1 MIPSPNITVLG
12 AGQMG
17 QGIAHISALAGF
29 NTRLYDKDKSTL
41 EAAMAAV
48 EQTLSKGVELGK
60 ITNADRV
67 RTLERLT
74 PAMTVEHGVEDAGLV
89 IEAIPEDINLKK
101 DLFRQVAD
109 SVPEE
114 TVLASN
120 TSSLSITEIAS
131 GIPSPDRVVGMHFFN
146 PPHIIKLLEVIRGE
160 KSASEIVDRVCE
172 IGRQLDREVVL
183 ISDSPGFASSRL
195 GVVLGLEA
203 IRMLE
208 QGVASAADIDAAMV
222 HGYRHPIG
230 PLRLTDLVGL
240 DVRLAIAQYLHEK
253 LGSSQFEP
261 PKLLQEM
268 VRDGLLGKKSGKGF
282 YCWKE

>member
-1 MIPSPNITVLG
+1 MTGSTNITVLG

-60 ITNADRV
+60 ITNADRA

-101 DLFRQVAD
+101 DLFRRVAD

-160 KSASEIVDRVCE
+160 KSASEIVDWVCE
-172 IGRQLDREVVL
+172 IGRQMDREVVL

-195 GVVLGLEA
+195 GIVLGLEA

-268 VRDGLLGKKSGKGF
+268 VSDGLLGKKSGKGF

>member
-1 MIPSPNITVLG
+1 MIGSTNITVLG

-29 NTRLYDKDKSTL
+29 NTRLFDKDQSTL
-41 EAAMAAV
+41 EVAMAAV

-60 ITNADRV
+60 ITNADRA
-67 RTLERLT
+67 RTLKRLT
-74 PAMTVEHGVEDAGLV
+74 PAMTVEDGVEGAGLV

-101 DLFRQVAD
+101 DLFRRVAD
-109 SVPEE
+109 SVPGE

-160 KSASEIVDRVCE
+160 KSALEIVERVCE
-172 IGRQLDREVVL
+172 IGRQLDREVV
-183 ISDSPGFASSRL
+183 IINDSPGFASSRL

-240 DVRLAIAQYLHEK
+240 DVRLAIANYLHQK

>member
-1 MIPSPNITVLG
+1 MTGSTNITVLG

-60 ITNADRV
+60 ITNADRA

-101 DLFRQVAD
+101 DLFRRVAD

-172 IGRQLDREVVL
+172 IGRQMDREVVI

-268 VRDGLLGKKSGKGF
+268 VSDGLLGKKSGKGF

>member
-29 NTRLYDKDKSTL
+29 NTRLYDNDKSTL

-60 ITNADRV
+60 ITNADRA
-67 RTLERLT
+67 RALERLT

-172 IGRQLDREVVL
+172 IGRQMDREVVL

-195 GVVLGLEA
+195 GIVLGLEA

-268 VRDGLLGKKSGKGF
+268 VSDGLLGKKSGKGF

>member
-1 MIPSPNITVLG
+1 MIASPNITVLG

-60 ITNADRV
+60 ITNADRA
-67 RTLERLT
+67 RALERLT

-160 KSASEIVDRVCE
+160 KSASEIVDQVCE
-172 IGRQLDREVVL
+172 IGRQMDREVVL

-195 GVVLGLEA
+195 GIVLGLEA

>member
-41 EAAMAAV
+41 EAAMAVV

-172 IGRQLDREVVL
+172 IGRQMDREVVL

>member
-1 MIPSPNITVLG
+1 MIGSTNITVLG

-29 NTRLYDKDKSTL
+29 NTRLFDKDQSTL
-41 EAAMAAV
+41 EGAMAAV

-60 ITNADRV
+60 ITNADRA
-67 RTLERLT
+67 RTLKRLT
-74 PAMTVEHGVEDAGLV
+74 PAMTVEDGVEGAGLV

-101 DLFRQVAD
+101 DLFRRVAD
-109 SVPEE
+109 SVPGG

-160 KSASEIVDRVCE
+160 KSALEIVERVCE
-172 IGRQLDREVVL
+172 IGRQLDREVV
-183 ISDSPGFASSRL
+183 IINDSPGFASSRL

-208 QGVASAADIDAAMV
+208 QGVASAADIDAAMI

-240 DVRLAIAQYLHEK
+240 DVRLAISNYLHQK

>member
-1 MIPSPNITVLG
+1 MIPGPNITVLG

-29 NTRLYDKDKSTL
+29 STRLYDKDKSTL

-48 EQTLSKGVELGK
+48 EQTLSKGIELGK
-60 ITNADRV
+60 ITNADRA

-172 IGRQLDREVVL
+172 IGRQMDREVVL

-208 QGVASAADIDAAMV
+208 HGVASAADIDAAMV

>member
-29 NTRLYDKDKSTL
+29 NTRLYDRDKSTL

-60 ITNADRV
+60 ITNADKAQ
-67 RTLERLT
+67 TLERLT

-101 DLFRQVAD
+101 GLFRQVAD

-160 KSASEIVDRVCE
+160 KSASEIVDQVCE
-172 IGRQLDREVVL
+172 IGRQMDREVVL

-195 GVVLGLEA
+195 GIVLGLEA

-208 QGVASAADIDAAMV
+208 QGVASASDIDAAMV

>member
-160 KSASEIVDRVCE
+160 KSASEIVDWVCE
-172 IGRQLDREVVL
+172 IGRQMDREVVL

-195 GVVLGLEA
+195 GIVLGLEA

-268 VRDGLLGKKSGKGF
+268 VSDGLLGKKSGKGF

>member
-41 EAAMAAV
+41 EVAMAAV

-172 IGRQLDREVVL
+172 IGRQMDREVVL

>member
-1 MIPSPNITVLG
+1 MIPSTNITVLG

-29 NTRLYDKDKSTL
+29 NTRLFDKDQSTL
-41 EAAMAAV
+41 EVAMAAV
-48 EQTLSKGVELGK
+48 EQTLSKGIELGK
-60 ITNADRV
+60 ITNADRA

-160 KSASEIVDRVCE
+160 KSASEIVDWVCE
-172 IGRQLDREVVL
+172 IGRQMDREVVL

-195 GVVLGLEA
+195 GIVLGLEA

-268 VRDGLLGKKSGKGF
+268 VSDGLLGKKSGKGF

>member
-1 MIPSPNITVLG
+1 MIPSPNIAVLG

-60 ITNADRV
+60 ITNADRA

-160 KSASEIVDRVCE
+160 KSATEIVDRVCE
-172 IGRQLDREVVL
+172 IGRQMDREVVL

-208 QGVASAADIDAAMV
+208 QRVASAADIDAAMV

>member
-1 MIPSPNITVLG
+1 
-12 AGQMG
+12 
-17 QGIAHISALAGF
+17 
-29 NTRLYDKDKSTL
+29 
-41 EAAMAAV
+41 
-48 EQTLSKGVELGK
+48 
-60 ITNADRV
+60 
-67 RTLERLT
+67 
-74 PAMTVEHGVEDAGLV
+74 
-89 IEAIPEDINLKK
+89 
-101 DLFRQVAD
+101 
-109 SVPEE
+109 
-114 TVLASN
+114 
-120 TSSLSITEIAS
+120 
-131 GIPSPDRVVGMHFFN
+131 MHFFN

-160 KSASEIVDRVCE
+160 KSASEIVDQVCE
-172 IGRQLDREVVL
+172 IGRQMDREVVL

-195 GVVLGLEA
+195 GIVLGLEA

-208 QGVASAADIDAAMV
+208 QGVASASDIDAAMV

>member
-1 MIPSPNITVLG
+1 MIPSTNITVLG

-60 ITNADRV
+60 VTNADRA
-67 RTLERLT
+67 RALERLT

-120 TSSLSITEIAS
+120 TSSLSITDIAS

-160 KSASEIVDRVCE
+160 KSASEIVDWVCE
-172 IGRQLDREVVL
+172 IGRQMDREVVL

-195 GVVLGLEA
+195 GIVLGLEA

>member
-1 MIPSPNITVLG
+1 MIPSTNITVLG

-29 NTRLYDKDKSTL
+29 NTRLYDKEKSTL
-41 EAAMAAV
+41 EAAIAAV

-60 ITNADRV
+60 ITNADRA

-160 KSASEIVDRVCE
+160 KSASEIVDWVCE
-172 IGRQLDREVVL
+172 IGRQMDREVVL

-195 GVVLGLEA
+195 GIVLGLEA

>member
-60 ITNADRV
+60 ITNADRA

-172 IGRQLDREVVL
+172 IGRQMDREVVL

>member
-60 ITNADRV
+60 ITNADKAQ
-67 RTLERLT
+67 TLERLT

-172 IGRQLDREVVL
+172 IGRQMDREVVL

>member
-160 KSASEIVDRVCE
+160 KSASKIVDRVCE
-172 IGRQLDREVVL
+172 IGRQMDREVVL

>member
-172 IGRQLDREVVL
+172 IGRQMDREVVL

-240 DVRLAIAQYLHEK
+240 DVRLAIAQYLHKK

>member
-41 EAAMAAV
+41 EAAMAAG

-60 ITNADRV
+60 ITNADKAQ
-67 RTLERLT
+67 TLERLT

-172 IGRQLDREVVL
+172 IGRQMDREVVL

-240 DVRLAIAQYLHEK
+240 DVRLAIANYLHQK

>member
-29 NTRLYDKDKSTL
+29 NTRLYDNDKSTL

-60 ITNADRV
+60 ITNADRA

-172 IGRQLDREVVL
+172 IGRQMDREVVL

>member
-1 MIPSPNITVLG
+1 MIPSTNITVLG

-60 ITNADRV
+60 ITNADRA
-67 RTLERLT
+67 RALERLT

-101 DLFRQVAD
+101 HLFRQVAD

-160 KSASEIVDRVCE
+160 KSASEIVDWVCE
-172 IGRQLDREVVL
+172 IGRQMDREVVL

-268 VRDGLLGKKSGKGF
+268 VSDGLLGKKSGKGF

>member
-60 ITNADRV
+60 ITNADRA

-131 GIPSPDRVVGMHFFN
+131 GIPSPERVVGMHFFN

-172 IGRQLDREVVL
+172 IGRQMDREVVL

-268 VRDGLLGKKSGKGF
+268 VSDGLLGKKSGKGF

>member
-60 ITNADRV
+60 ITNADRA

-160 KSASEIVDRVCE
+160 KSASEIVDQVCE
-172 IGRQLDREVVL
+172 IGRQMDREVVL

-195 GVVLGLEA
+195 GIVLGLEA

-268 VRDGLLGKKSGKGF
+268 VSDGLLGKKSGKGF

>member
-1 MIPSPNITVLG
+1 MTGSTNITVLG

-60 ITNADRV
+60 ITNADRA
-67 RTLERLT
+67 RALERLT

-160 KSASEIVDRVCE
+160 KSASEIVDWVCE
-172 IGRQLDREVVL
+172 IGRQMDREVVL

-195 GVVLGLEA
+195 GIVLGLEA

-268 VRDGLLGKKSGKGF
+268 VSDGLLGKKSGKGF

>member
-172 IGRQLDREVVL
+172 IGRQMDREVVL

-261 PKLLQEM
+261 PKLLQETL
-268 VRDGLLGKKSGKGF
+268 RDGLLGKKSGKGF

>member
-29 NTRLYDKDKSTL
+29 NTRLYDRDKSTL

-60 ITNADRV
+60 ITNADKAQ
-67 RTLERLT
+67 TLERLT

-160 KSASEIVDRVCE
+160 KSASEIVDQVCE
-172 IGRQLDREVVL
+172 IGRQMDREVVL

-195 GVVLGLEA
+195 GIVLGLEA

>member
-1 MIPSPNITVLG
+1 MIPSTNITVLG

-29 NTRLYDKDKSTL
+29 NTRLYDNDKSTL

-60 ITNADRV
+60 ITNADRA

-160 KSASEIVDRVCE
+160 KSASEIVDWVCE
-172 IGRQLDREVVL
+172 IGRQMDREVVL

-195 GVVLGLEA
+195 GIVLGLEA

-261 PKLLQEM
+261 PKLMQEM
-268 VRDGLLGKKSGKGF
+268 VSDGLLGKKSGKGF

>member
-1 MIPSPNITVLG
+1 MTGSTNITVLG

-60 ITNADRV
+60 ITNADRA

-74 PAMTVEHGVEDAGLV
+74 PAMTVEQGVEDAGLV

-101 DLFRQVAD
+101 DLFRRVAD

-172 IGRQLDREVVL
+172 IGRQMDREVVL

>member
-29 NTRLYDKDKSTL
+29 NTRLYDNDKSTL

-60 ITNADRV
+60 ITNADRA

-131 GIPSPDRVVGMHFFN
+131 GIRSPDRVVGMHFFN

-172 IGRQLDREVVL
+172 IGRQMDREVVL

>member
-1 MIPSPNITVLG
+1 MIPSTNITVLG

-60 ITNADRV
+60 VTNADRA
-67 RTLERLT
+67 RALERLT

-109 SVPEE
+109 SVPEG

-172 IGRQLDREVVL
+172 IGRQMDREVVL

-195 GVVLGLEA
+195 GIVLGLEA

-268 VRDGLLGKKSGKGF
+268 VSDGLLGKKSGKGF

>member
-1 MIPSPNITVLG
+1 MIPSTNITVLG

-60 ITNADRV
+60 VTNADRA
-67 RTLERLT
+67 RALERLT

-172 IGRQLDREVVL
+172 IGRQMDREVVL

-195 GVVLGLEA
+195 GIVLGLEA

-268 VRDGLLGKKSGKGF
+268 VSDGLLGKKSGKGF

>member
-1 MIPSPNITVLG
+1 
-12 AGQMG
+12 MG

-60 ITNADRV
+60 VTNADRA
-67 RTLERLT
+67 RALERLT

-109 SVPEE
+109 SVPEG

-172 IGRQLDREVVL
+172 IGRQMDREVVL

-195 GVVLGLEA
+195 GIVLGLEA

-268 VRDGLLGKKSGKGF
+268 VSDGLLGKKSGKGF

>member
-41 EAAMAAV
+41 EVAMAAV

-60 ITNADRV
+60 ITNADRA

-172 IGRQLDREVVL
+172 IGRQMDREVVL

>member
-1 MIPSPNITVLG
+1 MIPSTNITVLG

-41 EAAMAAV
+41 EAAIAAV

-160 KSASEIVDRVCE
+160 KSASEIVDWVCE
-172 IGRQLDREVVL
+172 IGRQMDREVVL

>member
-1 MIPSPNITVLG
+1 MIPSPNIAVLG

-29 NTRLYDKDKSTL
+29 NTRLYDRDKSTL

-60 ITNADRV
+60 ITNADRA

-172 IGRQLDREVVL
+172 IGRQMDREVVL

>member
-1 MIPSPNITVLG
+1 MIPGPNITVLG

-29 NTRLYDKDKSTL
+29 STRLYDKDKSTL

-48 EQTLSKGVELGK
+48 EQTLSKGIELGK
-60 ITNADRV
+60 ITNADRA

-172 IGRQLDREVVL
+172 IGRQMDREVVL

>member
-60 ITNADRV
+60 ITNADRA
-67 RTLERLT
+67 RALERLT

-131 GIPSPDRVVGMHFFN
+131 GIPSPERVVGMHFFN

-172 IGRQLDREVVL
+172 IGRQMDREVVL

>member
-1 MIPSPNITVLG
+1 MIPSTNITVLG

-29 NTRLYDKDKSTL
+29 NTRLYDNDKSTL

-60 ITNADRV
+60 ITNADRA

-74 PAMTVEHGVEDAGLV
+74 PAMTVEQGVEDAGLV

-172 IGRQLDREVVL
+172 IGRQMDREVVL

-282 YCWKE
+282 YSWKE